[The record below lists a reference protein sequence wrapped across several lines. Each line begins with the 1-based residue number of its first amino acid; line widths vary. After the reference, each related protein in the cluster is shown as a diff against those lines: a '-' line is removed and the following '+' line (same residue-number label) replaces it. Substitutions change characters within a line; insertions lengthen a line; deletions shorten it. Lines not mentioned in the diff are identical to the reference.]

1 MDTVEPLY
9 KGHVG
14 DRPFVPWREVGSEV
28 IMYYHYLDLTRYG
41 GYAVKLHVRPCYW

>member
-28 IMYYHYLDLTRYG
+28 IMYYHYERRVRLDKIWG
-41 GYAVKLHVRPCYW
+41 VCS